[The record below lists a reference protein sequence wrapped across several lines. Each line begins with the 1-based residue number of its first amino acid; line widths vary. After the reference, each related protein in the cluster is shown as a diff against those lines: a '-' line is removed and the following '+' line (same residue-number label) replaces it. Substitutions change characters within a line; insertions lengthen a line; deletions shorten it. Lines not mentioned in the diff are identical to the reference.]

1 MNEQLALLAQIIGGG
16 AVAIGILHYAVKLV
30 SAVNQRK
37 QAQAAAR
44 EISEHPEC
52 GLMSGQFISIM
63 NQQTDLM
70 RQMVALSSK
79 LESSLSDVKGVA
91 VDNARKLDEIGKGVA
106 VILRQ

>member
-1 MNEQLALLAQIIGGG
+1 MNEHLVLLAQIIGGG
-16 AVAIGILHYAVKLV
+16 AVAIGILHYTVKLIAAIG
-30 SAVNQRK
+30 SRK
-37 QAQAAAR
+37 QAQSAAAQA
-44 EISEHPEC
+44 EHPEC

-63 NQQTDLM
+63 NQQSDLM